1 MGFSVTGFDEL
12 EKELDQLG
20 KIDEYAPELLEA
32 AVQPLEKELKGQVQ
46 RAANRG
52 YATGELA
59 SSIKACKPGQ
69 NSIGHYIA
77 VTAKGKDKKGVRNNE
92 KLAYLNYGTTKQQ
105 ARPVLANAVKN
116 AEGECL
122 ERMQEKFEEVIGE

>member
-1 MGFSVTGFDEL
+1 MGFDNL
-12 EKELDQLG
+12 EKELDRLG
-20 KIDEYAPELLEA
+20 KVDEYAPALLEA
-32 AVQPLEKELKGQVQ
+32 AVQPLEQELKGQVQ

-59 SSIKACKPGQ
+59 RSIKACKPGK
-69 NSIGHYIA
+69 NAIGHYIA

-105 ARPVLANAVKN
+105 ARPVLAKAVKN
-116 AEGECL
+116 AENECL
-122 ERMQEKFEEVIGE
+122 EKMQEKFEEVIGE

>member
-1 MGFSVTGFDEL
+1 M
-12 EKELDQLG
+12 DQLG

-59 SSIKACKPGQ
+59 SSIKG
-69 NSIGHYIA
+69 
-77 VTAKGKDKKGVRNNE
+77 
-92 KLAYLNYGTTKQQ
+92 L
-105 ARPVLANAVKN
+105 
-116 AEGECL
+116 
-122 ERMQEKFEEVIGE
+122 

>member
-59 SSIKACKPGQ
+59 SSIKACKPGK

-92 KLAYLNYGTTKQQ
+92 KLGLS
-105 ARPVLANAVKN
+105 
-116 AEGECL
+116 
-122 ERMQEKFEEVIGE
+122 